1 MSRALLYA
9 QVPGFYAEVERAADP
24 ALRGRPVVVGGDPRK
39 GGRVQAATPDARA
52 AGVAPGMP
60 VLEALQRCPGA
71 RPIRTRMAF
80 YREAALRLRACLRRV
95 CERLEPEGLE
105 AAFLDPADNA
115 LPPRRLAE
123 RLREQVAREIG
134 LPLRVGIAP
143 VKFAAR
149 LAAEE
154 AGEAG
159 ILEVGEGEL
168 VAFLAAL
175 PVARL
180 PGVGPNAETALARV
194 GVRRV
199 GELVA
204 LGREALE
211 AALGNR
217 GLELLA
223 LAEGRDPARIRAARL
238 PGSLSK
244 DATLPADETSLEA
257 LRVCLQGLA
266 QQLEAHLRLEG
277 LAARRLTLKVRF
289 ADGER
294 AMRSQTGPHAS
305 ASAADLAARA
315 EELLGRTQA
324 GARPVRGLGLTVAG
338 LVRARRDDRQLDL
351 FSPRS

>member
-24 ALRGRPVVVGGDPRK
+24 ALRERPVLVGGDPRK

-60 VLEALQRCPGA
+60 VLEALQRCPSA

-80 YREAALRLRACLRRV
+80 YREAGLRLRACLRRV

-105 AAFLDPADNA
+105 AAFLDPADAA
-115 LPPRRLAE
+115 LPPHRLAE
-123 RLREQVAREIG
+123 RLREQVGRELG
-134 LPLRVGIAP
+134 LPLRIGIAP

-154 AGEAG
+154 AGEDG
-159 ILEVGEGEL
+159 ILEVGEGAL
-168 VAFLAAL
+168 ADFLAAL

-180 PGVGPNAETALARV
+180 PGVGRNAEAALARL

-199 GELVA
+199 GELLG
-204 LGREALE
+204 LGREQLE
-211 AALGNR
+211 AVLGNR
-217 GLELLA
+217 GVELLA
-223 LAEGRDPARIRAARL
+223 LAQGRGEARIRAARL

-244 DATLPADETSLEA
+244 DATLPGDETSLEA
-257 LRVCLQGLA
+257 LRACLQGLA
-266 QQLEAHLRLEG
+266 EQLEAHLRLDG
-277 LAARRLTLKVRF
+277 LAARRITLKVRY

-294 AMRSQTGPHAS
+294 VMRSQTGPHAS
-305 ASAADLAARA
+305 ASAGDLAAAA
-315 EELLGRTQA
+315 EDLLARTQA
-324 GARPVRGLGLTVAG
+324 GARPVRGLGLTVAS
-338 LVRARRDDRQLDL
+338 LVRARRDDRQLEL
-351 FSPRS
+351 FSRSS